1 MFRSNLSNLLS
12 DAHGHMTASASG
24 GKWRGIFTGFGVD
37 VYHYETHMFTFL
49 NNGTIVPVNPGVG
62 SMSDRCGVRRITSGP
77 QGGEFSIGYAELY
90 KVA

>member
-1 MFRSNLSNLLS
+1 
-12 DAHGHMTASASG
+12 
-24 GKWRGIFTGFGVD
+24 
-37 VYHYETHMFTFL
+37 MFTFL

-62 SMSDRCGVRRITSGP
+62 STSDRCGVRRITSGP

>member
-1 MFRSNLSNLLS
+1 MFRSNLSNLIP
-12 DAHGHMTASASG
+12 DAISYFEASASD
-24 GKWRGIFTGFGVD
+24 GKWRAYFTGYGVD

-49 NNGTIVPVNPGVG
+49 NDGTTVPVNPGVG
-62 SMSDRCGVRRITSGP
+62 STSDRCGVRRITSGP